1 VRREVANGDRASTV
15 ARAVSEVKRPRR
27 PLDFPCVSGYQDWT
41 VKDIRVV
48 GLLKAFGTTKAVD
61 RVDFEVPAGSL
72 ATLLGPS
79 GCGKT
84 TTLRLVAGLET
95 PDAGEVYVGDRLL
108 TSAARGVHVA
118 PEKRRMGMV
127 FQTYAI
133 WPHLTVFE
141 NIAFPLREK
150 RVAAAEVRD
159 RVMATLETLGLDG
172 FHDRPAPLLSGG
184 QQQRVALGRALVA
197 DPDVLLLDE
206 PFSNLDARL
215 REEMRLELKELQ
227 ARVGVTTVFVTHD
240 QAEAMVLSDRIF
252 VMNGGRIA
260 QEGTPREIYED
271 PRSQFVMDF
280 LGQVDHIRARVGR
293 RPDGAY
299 VARVH
304 DVGSGEIVLTADRP
318 WQDGEEV
325 VLAFRSADVR
335 VGTTPHDGTWRGTV
349 LSAVYLGERVEYVI
363 ELGTARVRAS
373 GPALEPLGKGAIV
386 DLQIPARAIRAWP
399 AR

>member
-1 VRREVANGDRASTV
+1 V
-15 ARAVSEVKRPRR
+15 
-27 PLDFPCVSGYQDWT
+27 Q
-41 VKDIRVV
+41 DIRVV
-48 GLLKAFGTTKAVD
+48 GLVKAFGKTPAVD
-61 RVDFEVPAGSL
+61 SVDFDVPAGSL

-84 TTLRLVAGLET
+84 TTLRLIAGLDK
-95 PDAGEVYVGDRLL
+95 PDAGEVYVGGRLL
-108 TSAARGVHVA
+108 TSAARSIFVA

-133 WPHLTVFE
+133 WPHMTVFE

-150 RVAAAEVRD
+150 RVPTPEVRD
-159 RVMATLETLGLDG
+159 RVMATLRMLGLEG
-172 FHDRPAPLLSGG
+172 LHDRPAPLLSGG

-271 PRSQFVMDF
+271 PRSRFVMDF
-280 LGQVDHIRARVGR
+280 LGQVDHVRARVAR

-299 VARVH
+299 VARAH
-304 DVGSGEIVLTADRP
+304 DVGSVEILLTADQP
-318 WQDGEEV
+318 WQDGEDV
-325 VLAFRSADVR
+325 VLAFRSGDVR
-335 VGTTPHDGTWRGTV
+335 VGSVPIDGAWRGTI

-373 GPALEPLGKGAIV
+373 GPVMEPLSKGAAV
-386 DLQIPARAIRAWP
+386 QFQIPASAIRAWP

>member
-1 VRREVANGDRASTV
+1 
-15 ARAVSEVKRPRR
+15 
-27 PLDFPCVSGYQDWT
+27 

-48 GLLKAFGTTKAVD
+48 GLVKAFGKTPAVD
-61 RVDFEVPAGSL
+61 HVDFEVPAGSI

-84 TTLRLVAGLET
+84 TTLRLIAGLEK
-95 PDAGEVYVGDRLL
+95 PDAGEVYVGERLL
-108 TSAARGVHVA
+108 TSAARRVFLS

-133 WPHLTVFE
+133 WPHMTVFE

-150 RVAAAEVRD
+150 RVPAAEIRE
-159 RVMATLETLGLDG
+159 RVMAMLETLGLEG
-172 FHDRPAPLLSGG
+172 FHDRPAPRLSGG

-240 QAEAMVLSDRIF
+240 QAEAMILSDRVF
-252 VMNGGRIA
+252 VMNAGRIEQA
-260 QEGTPREIYED
+260 GTPRQIYEE
-271 PRSQFVMDF
+271 PRSRFVMDF
-280 LGQVDHIRARVGR
+280 LGQADHVRARVARG
-293 RPDGAY
+293 PDGVY
-299 VARVH
+299 VAC
-304 DVGSGEIVLTADRP
+304 ADGVDGGAIPLASDQTWR
-318 WQDGEEV
+318 DGEEV
-325 VLAFRSADVR
+325 FLAFRSSDVR
-335 VGTTPHDGTWRGTV
+335 VCAGPTDGRWRGTI
-349 LSAVYLGERVEYVI
+349 LSAVYLGERVEYVV
-363 ELGTARVRAS
+363 ELGAARIRAS
-373 GPALEPLGKGAIV
+373 GPVIEPLDKGTIV
-386 DLQIPARAIRAWP
+386 QLQIPMSAIRAWP